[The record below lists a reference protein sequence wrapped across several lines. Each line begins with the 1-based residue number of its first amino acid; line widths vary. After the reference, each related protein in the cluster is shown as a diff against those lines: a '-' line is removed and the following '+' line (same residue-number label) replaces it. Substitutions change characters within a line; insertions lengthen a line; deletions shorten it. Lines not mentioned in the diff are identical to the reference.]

1 MTITS
6 EKLLNR
12 PSELHRRYGG
22 RLAMQKALQ
31 EKMVSGGPSN
41 VVLTKKS
48 IKNIEGIKVNVI
60 KIENILKGT
69 LSAEKKSLDDKKRL
83 ESGKRR
89 EKQEEKLETK
99 PQAEKGKIKTP
110 QIPRMGFLD
119 WVKNFIGN
127 VILGYFAVR
136 MLDYLP
142 KLIPIVKF
150 LGSAT
155 DFVINTGGKLLDGL
169 ITFVDWG
176 YKAIDA
182 TSGFIEKIGGSGAAD
197 NFGKFLGLID
207 NALFLTTT
215 IAGAMAV
222 EALTSDS
229 GGPGPGGRRGGPGP
243 GGRRGGGYRNGVR
256 TGQYNGF
263 NTRTTRSG
271 NLLSRTGDAL
281 RAQRGDYS
289 TSGYIK
295 SEKDIMKRYFQ
306 RYGRD
311 AFVQRFGQ
319 EGLEALPGGMARSGV
334 TKFARNAFVG
344 LAGKGGAK
352 VILGTVRPL
361 LKRLPIIGA
370 LIDFGL
376 SVALGES
383 PGRAA
388 FKAIGAGLLGSVGA
402 AIGSVVPIAGNIVG
416 GIVGGMAGDAIG
428 GALYDMFFGNKK
440 PQQKNQPIQKKAGGG
455 ITRGGK
461 AQTGARRTIGE
472 DKKKGKYK
480 RALARKPSKTQFKGD
495 PKDPLVKTG
504 QELDK
509 TKYFGPV
516 LAVSTKLEAKEE
528 PTQKDYDN
536 VGLGLNLLIAK
547 GLEEGQLKGGL
558 VAAFAGGGMVDD
570 EFLEAAEK
578 GVDVSS
584 WISKT
589 FRTEFETNAQ
599 KTLRQIKERK
609 EKKDGAA
616 GVPGAGTPGSPDMI
630 NIQGGDV
637 DFWTLVAV
645 ASREDGEPQ
654 AWSDVAQSIY
664 NRLAS
669 GAYTGK
675 TIKDLILGQMQYEP
689 TWKFPKPGVTGKPNQ
704 EWYAIKDAASAGIA
718 AGQSEGAMKK
728 VAAAILDPTLQKNA
742 REFIQGRTDFRGYSV
757 SGGVQRKA
765 GDNYYGWYNNYR
777 ANKVGSVPNFGATAT
792 STGAGPGGGTFVGG
806 GTGSGYGTGGVKITG
821 DLGDYMKANKGKI
834 GVTGEIHQHPRHPG
848 QKRRNYF
855 SYHNQNRALDIGG
868 WGPAHASSG
877 GRDEQAPVIRALL
890 EWNKKNGYQPVEII
904 HGSPAFKGLGKY
916 ESAPNALHSNHVH
929 VAYALGGRVRKP
941 TYAVVGDKGPEFI
954 FDADTTAG
962 LDRLAPGILEKLNVA
977 KTKPQLASIL
987 QSYATYEQ
995 PYGDTQIVEVPVEV
1009 PVSVGGDSYESSSSP
1024 MVFSGNRD
1032 NPFDTLYQG
1041 G

>member
-22 RLAMQKALQ
+22 RLAMQKSLQ
-31 EKMVSGGPSN
+31 EKMVGGGPSN

-48 IKNIEGIKVNVI
+48 IKDIEGIKVNVI

-69 LSAEKKSLDDKKRL
+69 LAVEKKSLDTKKRQ

-99 PQAEKGKIKTP
+99 PQAEKGPVKMPKV
-110 QIPRMGFLD
+110 PRMGFLD

-182 TSGFIEKIGGSGAAD
+182 TNGFIKKIGGAGAVD
-197 NFGKFLGLID
+197 NFGKFVGLID

-229 GGPGPGGRRGGPGP
+229 GGPGG
-243 GGRRGGGYRNGVR
+243 
-256 TGQYNGF
+256 
-263 NTRTTRSG
+263 
-271 NLLSRTGDAL
+271 GDAGGFRQKGIEQTL
-281 RAQRGDYS
+281 KQSDNA
-289 TSGYIK
+289 
-295 SEKDIMKRYFQ
+295 IMKRYFQ
-306 RYGRD
+306 KYGRD

-319 EGLEALPGGMARSGV
+319 EGLERLPGGMVRSGL
-334 TKFARNAFVG
+334 TKSARGAFVG
-344 LAGKGGAK
+344 LAGRGGAK
-352 VILGTVRPL
+352 LILGTVRPL

-402 AIGSVVPIAGNIVG
+402 AIGSVVPIAGNLIG

-428 GALYDMFFGNKK
+428 GALYDMFFGGKN
-440 PQQKNQPIQKKAGGG
+440 PQKKNQKVQKKAGGG

-461 AQTGARRTIGE
+461 AQTGARRTIGG

-516 LAVSTKLEAKEE
+516 LAISTKLEAKEE
-528 PTQKDYDN
+528 PTEKDYDN

-558 VAAFAGGGMVDD
+558 VAAFAEGGMVDD

-589 FRTEFETNAQ
+589 FRNEFETNAQ
-599 KTLRQIKERK
+599 KTLRLIRERK
-609 EKKDGAA
+609 EK
-616 GVPGAGTPGSPDMI
+616 
-630 NIQGGDV
+630 
-637 DFWTLVAV
+637 
-645 ASREDGEPQ
+645 R
-654 AWSDVAQSIY
+654 
-664 NRLAS
+664 
-669 GAYTGK
+669 
-675 TIKDLILGQMQYEP
+675 
-689 TWKFPKPGVTGKPNQ
+689 
-704 EWYAIKDAASAGIA
+704 
-718 AGQSEGAMKK
+718 EGA
-728 VAAAILDPTLQKNA
+728 VGVSTPETSLEG
-742 REFIQGRTDFRGYSV
+742 EFLP
-757 SGGVQRKA
+757 
-765 GDNYYGWYNNYR
+765 
-777 ANKVGSVPNFGATAT
+777 GSVPGGQLTMQQLVGLAKGAGFNENEAVIMAAIARAESGGNSNARNFKPPDKSYGLWQVNMIGGLGPARMKEFGLT
-792 STGAGPGGGTFVGG
+792 SEDQLFDPVTNARAAYAIRKSQGLSAWTVYKTGAYRNFLSQAESARSAPSLRTSPSLGGTFVGG
-806 GTGSGYGTGGVKITG
+806 GTGSGYGTGGVKIAG
-821 DLGDYMKANKGKI
+821 DLGDYLKANRGKI
-834 GVTGEIHQHPRHPG
+834 GVTGSIHQHPRHPG
-848 QKRRNYF
+848 QFRRNYF

-868 WGPAHASSG
+868 YGPAHPSSG

-929 VAYALGGRVRKP
+929 VAYHMGKVRSGRETIARILKDEKVFDTDTSK
-941 TYAVVGDKGPEFI
+941 AFDKIDPQF
-954 FDADTTAG
+954 AY
-962 LDRLAPGILEKLNVA
+962 KLN
-977 KTKPQLASIL
+977 KASSKEGVIKVL
-987 QSYATYEQ
+987 QSYAGYEM
-995 PYGDTQIVEVPVEV
+995 PYGETEIIEVPVEV
-1009 PVSVGGDSYESSSSP
+1009 PIPMGDYQSSGGGAALIP
-1024 MVFSGNRD
+1024 IGIGGD
-1032 NPFDTLYQG
+1032 NPFESLYRG

>member
-1 MTITS
+1 M
-6 EKLLNR
+6 
-12 PSELHRRYGG
+12 GG
-22 RLAMQKALQ
+22 
-31 EKMVSGGPSN
+31 G
-41 VVLTKKS
+41 
-48 IKNIEGIKVNVI
+48 
-60 KIENILKGT
+60 
-69 LSAEKKSLDDKKRL
+69 
-83 ESGKRR
+83 
-89 EKQEEKLETK
+89 
-99 PQAEKGKIKTP
+99 
-110 QIPRMGFLD
+110 
-119 WVKNFIGN
+119 
-127 VILGYFAVR
+127 
-136 MLDYLP
+136 
-142 KLIPIVKF
+142 
-150 LGSAT
+150 
-155 DFVINTGGKLLDGL
+155 DG
-169 ITFVDWG
+169 
-176 YKAIDA
+176 
-182 TSGFIEKIGGSGAAD
+182 
-197 NFGKFLGLID
+197 
-207 NALFLTTT
+207 
-215 IAGAMAV
+215 
-222 EALTSDS
+222 
-229 GGPGPGGRRGGPGP
+229 GGPGGS

-352 VILGTVRPL
+352 AILGTVRPL

-440 PQQKNQPIQKKAGGG
+440 PQQKNQRVQGKAGGG
-455 ITRGGK
+455 ITRGGRT
-461 AQTGARRTIGE
+461 QGAISRTV
-472 DKKKGKYK
+472 KKKEIK
-480 RALARKPSKTQFKGD
+480 RVVKPTKTQLKPGKNVGGEEKIEKIFPESQKRD
-495 PKDPLVKTG
+495 QVNPLGYIKETYDTTN
-504 QELDK
+504 EIPF
-509 TKYFGPV
+509 FGPIFDIAYKTLLGNKPNSV
-516 LAVSTKLEAKEE
+516 DYKNVSF
-528 PTQKDYDN
+528 
-536 VGLGLNLLIAK
+536 GLNSWMNDTFDPNVMRS
-547 GLEEGQLKGGL
+547 GG
-558 VAAFAGGGMVDD
+558 AFAGGGEVNAEMFMKGSDLTGVIAKSVEESIASKVDD
-570 EFLEAAEK
+570 AIADL
-578 GVDVSS
+578 
-584 WISKT
+584 
-589 FRTEFETNAQ
+589 Q
-599 KTLRQIKERK
+599 KQLGLKSPTRP
-609 EKKDGAA
+609 A
-616 GVPGAGTPGSPDMI
+616 GVPGPSEAGPLDTV
-630 NIQGGDV
+630 NIQGGDA

-654 AWSDVAQSIY
+654 AWADVAQSIY

-675 TIKDLILGQMQYEP
+675 TIKELILGQMQYEP
-689 TWKFPKPGVTGKPNQ
+689 TWKFPRRGATGRPNP
-704 EWYAIKDAASAGIA
+704 EWFAIKDAASAGVA
-718 AGQSEGAMKK
+718 AGQSEEAMKK
-728 VAAAILDPTLQKNA
+728 VAAAILDANLQKNA

-757 SGGVQRKA
+757 SGGIQRKS

-792 STGAGPGGGTFVGG
+792 STGGGPGGSFVGG
-806 GTGSGYGTGGVKITG
+806 GTGSGYGTGGVKIAG

-868 WGPAHASSG
+868 WGPAHPSSG

>member
-1 MTITS
+1 MAITS

-22 RLAMQKALQ
+22 RLAMQKSLQ
-31 EKMVSGGPSN
+31 EKMVGGGPSN

-48 IKNIEGIKVNVI
+48 IKDIEGIKVNVI

-69 LSAEKKSLDDKKRL
+69 LAVEKKSLDTKKRQ

-99 PQAEKGKIKTP
+99 PQAEKGPVKMPKV
-110 QIPRMGFLD
+110 PRMGFLD

-182 TSGFIEKIGGSGAAD
+182 TNGFIKNIGGAGAVD
-197 NFGKFLGLID
+197 NFGKFVGLID

-229 GGPGPGGRRGGPGP
+229 GGTGSGGGRP
-243 GGRRGGGYRNGVR
+243 
-256 TGQYNGF
+256 
-263 NTRTTRSG
+263 
-271 NLLSRTGDAL
+271 
-281 RAQRGDYS
+281 
-289 TSGYIK
+289 
-295 SEKDIMKRYFQ
+295 
-306 RYGRD
+306 
-311 AFVQRFGQ
+311 
-319 EGLEALPGGMARSGV
+319 
-334 TKFARNAFVG
+334 
-344 LAGKGGAK
+344 GKGGDWRTEGNVIKGKGGYKEAYDNMLKKGNLTEGEKRVVRDYKRLVKAGYHPDSAADAAFSRNRWSAK
-352 VILGTVRPL
+352 KVTGGGFSVETAKDFRLAKAGRIVKPKAILGTVRPL

-402 AIGSVVPIAGNIVG
+402 AIGSVVPIAGNLIG

-428 GALYDMFFGNKK
+428 GALYDMFFGGKN
-440 PQQKNQPIQKKAGGG
+440 PQQKNQKVQKKAGGG

-461 AQTGARRTIGE
+461 AQTGARRTIGG

-495 PKDPLVKTG
+495 PKNPLVKTG

-558 VAAFAGGGMVDD
+558 VAAFAEGGMVND

-599 KTLRQIKERK
+599 KTLRLIRERK
-609 EKKDGAA
+609 EIKEGAA
-616 GVPGAGTPGSPDMI
+616 GVPGSETPGSPDMI

-654 AWSDVAQSIY
+654 AWADVAQSIY

-757 SGGVQRKA
+757 SGGVQRKP

-792 STGAGPGGGTFVGG
+792 STGSGPGGTFVGG
-806 GTGSGYGTGGVKITG
+806 GTGSGYGTGGVKIAG
-821 DLGDYMKANKGKI
+821 DLGDYMKANRGKI

-848 QKRRNYF
+848 QSRRNYF

-868 WGPAHASSG
+868 WGPAHPSSG

-916 ESAPNALHSNHVH
+916 ESSPNALHSNHVH
-929 VAYALGGRVRKP
+929 VAYHMGKVRSGRETIARILKDERVFDSDTSK
-941 TYAVVGDKGPEFI
+941 AFDKIDPQLI
-954 FDADTTAG
+954 Y
-962 LDRLAPGILEKLNVA
+962 KLNKA
-977 KTKPQLASIL
+977 STKEGVLRIL

-995 PYGDTQIVEVPVEV
+995 PYGETQVIEVPVEV
-1009 PVSVGGDSYESSSSP
+1009 PVSMGGGSYGSSGSSI
-1024 MVFSGNRD
+1024 VFAGKRD
-1032 NPFDTLYQG
+1032 DPFDTLYQG

>member
-1 MTITS
+1 
-6 EKLLNR
+6 
-12 PSELHRRYGG
+12 
-22 RLAMQKALQ
+22 
-31 EKMVSGGPSN
+31 
-41 VVLTKKS
+41 
-48 IKNIEGIKVNVI
+48 
-60 KIENILKGT
+60 
-69 LSAEKKSLDDKKRL
+69 
-83 ESGKRR
+83 
-89 EKQEEKLETK
+89 
-99 PQAEKGKIKTP
+99 
-110 QIPRMGFLD
+110 
-119 WVKNFIGN
+119 
-127 VILGYFAVR
+127 

-176 YKAIDA
+176 YKAVDA
-182 TSGFIEKIGGSGAAD
+182 TTGFIKKIGGSGAVE

-215 IAGAMAV
+215 IATAMAV
-222 EALTSDS
+222 EALTSSSDTDIDINGQS
-229 GGPGPGGRRGGPGP
+229 KTKGKPTVTQGRGGQKLGTAIGPKITGTGVVGRRG
-243 GGRRGGGYRNGVR
+243 
-256 TGQYNGF
+256 
-263 NTRTTRSG
+263 
-271 NLLSRTGDAL
+271 
-281 RAQRGDYS
+281 
-289 TSGYIK
+289 
-295 SEKDIMKRYFQ
+295 
-306 RYGRD
+306 
-311 AFVQRFGQ
+311 
-319 EGLEALPGGMARSGV
+319 
-334 TKFARNAFVG
+334 TKAV
-344 LAGKGGAK
+344 
-352 VILGTVRPL
+352 LGSVRPL

-376 SVALGES
+376 SVALGED

-402 AIGSVVPIAGNIVG
+402 AIGSVVPIAGNLIG
-416 GIVGGMAGDAIG
+416 GIVGGIAGDAIG

-440 PQQKNQPIQKKAGGG
+440 PKQKNQQVQKKAGGG

-461 AQTGARRTIGE
+461 AQTGVRRTIGG

-480 RALARKPSKTQFKGD
+480 RALAKKPSKTLFKGD
-495 PKDPLVKTG
+495 PKNPLIKSG
-504 QELDK
+504 EQLDK
-509 TKYFGPV
+509 TKYFGPL

-528 PTQKDYDN
+528 PTEKDYEN

-547 GLEEGQLKGGL
+547 GLSEGQLKGGL
-558 VAAFAGGGMVDD
+558 VAAFAEGGMVDND
-570 EFLEAAEK
+570 FLEAAEK
-578 GVDVSS
+578 GVDVSG
-584 WISKT
+584 WISKI

-599 KTLRQIKERK
+599 KTLRLIKERK
-609 EKKDGAA
+609 EEKKLGPA
-616 GVPGAGTPGSPDMI
+616 GVPGAGEPGSPDMV
-630 NIQGGDV
+630 NIQGGDA

-654 AWSDVAQSIY
+654 AWADVAQSIY

-669 GAYTGK
+669 GAYSGK
-675 TIKDLILGQMQYEP
+675 TIKDLVLGQMQYEP

-704 EWYAIKDAASAGIA
+704 EWYSIKDAASAGIA

-777 ANKVGSVPNFGATAT
+777 ANKIGSVPNFGATAT
-792 STGAGPGGGTFVGG
+792 STGAGPGGGSFVGG
-806 GTGSGYGTGGVKITG
+806 GTGAGHGTGGVKIAG
-821 DLGDYMKANKGKI
+821 DLGDYMKANRGKI
-834 GVTGEIHQHPRHPG
+834 GVTGSIHQHPRHPG
-848 QKRRNYF
+848 QFRRNYF

-868 WGPAHASSG
+868 YGPSHPGSG

-890 EWNKKNGYQPVEII
+890 EWNKRNGYKPVEII

-977 KTKPQLASIL
+977 KTKPQLATIL
-987 QSYATYEQ
+987 QSYAAYEQ
-995 PYGDTQIVEVPVEV
+995 PYGTTEIVEVPVPVQV
-1009 PVSVGGDSYESSSSP
+1009 PVVAGTDSYGSSGFA
-1024 MVFSGNRD
+1024 MAFAGGGED
-1032 NPFDTLYQG
+1032 PFETLYQG

>member
-1 MTITS
+1 MAITS

-229 GGPGPGGRRGGPGP
+229 GGPGDIVGDQITKRVLQKGAQQAA
-243 GGRRGGGYRNGVR
+243 
-256 TGQYNGF
+256 TSAAGQ
-263 NTRTTRSG
+263 
-271 NLLSRTGDAL
+271 A
-281 RAQRGDYS
+281 
-289 TSGYIK
+289 
-295 SEKDIMKRYFQ
+295 
-306 RYGRD
+306 
-311 AFVQRFGQ
+311 
-319 EGLEALPGGMARSGV
+319 
-334 TKFARNAFVG
+334 
-344 LAGKGGAK
+344 GGAAQAGG
-352 VILGTVRPL
+352 LGA
-361 LKRLPIIGA
+361 GA
-370 LIDFGL
+370 
-376 SVALGES
+376 VAGIV
-383 PGRAA
+383 A
-388 FKAIGAGLLGSVGA
+388 GAGLLASALGEGA
-402 AIGSVVPIAGNIVG
+402 FQVRKFAV
-416 GIVGGMAGDAIG
+416 
-428 GALYDMFFGNKK
+428 K
-440 PQQKNQPIQKKAGGG
+440 PIQKLENDQKNDKNPLTRIGRGVVLNMARPLFGLFQTVGFLLDIVGAPFRYAVELLRYPFLSEEDKVKQANNLAKFDARIREDLRKALNMLTFGLAFKEKGSFGNIYGNKGAQKEMMGKMAGGG

-461 AQTGARRTIGE
+461 AQTGARRTIGG

-806 GTGSGYGTGGVKITG
+806 GTGSGYGTGGVKIAG

-868 WGPAHASSG
+868 WGPAHPSSG

-1009 PVSVGGDSYESSSSP
+1009 PVSVGGDSYESSGSP